1 MTRTEL
7 PNVETLLDSMQQQLE
22 SLTGS
27 DQPPVM
33 LGIHTGGWWVARE
46 LHQRLGLAEPLGELN
61 SQFHRDDFSR
71 SGLHPNVGP
80 SRLPVSV
87 QDRDVIL
94 VDDILYT
101 GRTVRAALNEIF
113 DYGRPRRVWLAVLLD
128 RGERELPIQAD
139 IAGGR
144 IDLPAGQHIKLNGP
158 EPLELMLG
166 EKS

>member
-1 MTRTEL
+1 MSTNTL
-7 PNVETLLDSMQQQLE
+7 PDVNSLLDNMREQLTP
-22 SLTGS
+22 LLNS
-27 DQPPVM
+27 DSPPLM
-33 LGIHTGGWWVARE
+33 LGIHTGGWWVAQA
-46 LHQRLGLAEPLGELN
+46 LHQQMGLTEPLGELN
-61 SQFHRDDFSR
+61 SQFHRDDFNK

-113 DYGRPRRVWLAVLLD
+113 DYGRPRRILLAVMLD
-128 RGERELPIQAD
+128 RGQRELPIQPD
-139 IAGGR
+139 IVGGR
-144 IDLPAGQHIKLNGP
+144 IDLPNTQKIKLNGP

-166 EKS
+166 EKA

>member
-1 MTRTEL
+1 MTKTEL
-7 PNVETLLDSMQQQLE
+7 PKVEALLDNMQQQLE
-22 SLTGS
+22 SLRNSG
-27 DQPPVM
+27 QPPLM
-33 LGIHTGGWWVARE
+33 LGIHTGGWWVAGE
-46 LHQRLGLAEPLGELN
+46 LHKRLGLSEPLGELN
-61 SQFHRDDFSR
+61 SQFHRDDFTQ

-87 QDRDVIL
+87 QDREVIL

-128 RGERELPIQAD
+128 RGQRELPIQPD
-139 IAGGR
+139 VVGGQ
-144 IDLPAGQHIKLNGP
+144 IDLPAGQQIKLNGP
-158 EPLELMLG
+158 DPLELMLG